1 MFMKRLAL
9 VVLTV
14 ILTISCFSGTVFA
27 AAKST
32 EAIKGTPKIDG
43 TIDSIWKNA
52 KSVKTAV
59 WTSDEGPWA
68 TGKFSTMWDEN
79 YFYVLAQVSDKLLSD
94 KSANPWEKDSVDLYL
109 DELNEKIATGMDGND
124 GQYRVD
130 IKNATSGNG
139 QYDASTLKSAV
150 KEVTGGYVVEL
161 AIPWKGLKGTVKAGL
176 TVGFDAQ
183 VNDDATG
190 TGIRDGIV
198 CWNDNAADKYQN
210 PSTFGNC
217 KLVDAVVAAAT
228 TTTTSAA
235 LPKTG
240 SDVPTPVILTIG
252 LCLLAAGMFLVTR
265 KIKNAQSN

>member
-1 MFMKRLAL
+1 MKRLGM

-14 ILTISCFSGTVFA
+14 ILTICCFSGSAFA
-27 AAKST
+27 AAKTT

-43 TIDSIWKNA
+43 TIDAIWKNA
-52 KSVKTAV
+52 KTVETKV
-59 WTSDEGPWA
+59 WVSDEGPWA

-94 KSANPWEKDSVDLYL
+94 KSANAWEKDSAEVYL

-124 GQYRVD
+124 GQYRAD
-130 IKNATSGNG
+130 IKNANSGNG
-139 QYDASTLKSAV
+139 QYGVTELKTAV
-150 KEVTGGYVVEL
+150 KEVKGGYVVEF
-161 AIPWKGLKGTVKAGL
+161 AIAWKDLKGKAKAG
-176 TVGFDAQ
+176 TIVGFDCQ

-217 KLVDAVVAAAT
+217 KLVDAVVAAAKT
-228 TTTTSAA
+228 TATSAV
-235 LPKTG
+235 LPTTG
-240 SDVPTPVILTIG
+240 SEIPTPVIFAAG
-252 LCLLAAGMFLVTR
+252 LCLLAAGMLLVTR
-265 KIKNAQSN
+265 KIKNAQNN